1 MKDIK
6 QEELI
11 NYNEGLTVIDVWAP
25 WCGPCRMLIPV
36 LTKLSEEIKDVNFVK
51 INADENSDF
60 CVQYDVRNVPTVLFM
75 KDGVIVDRFV
85 GIKPRQFIL
94 DKIAEFKG

>member
-11 NYNEGLTVIDVWAP
+11 NYNEGLTVIDIWAP

-36 LTKLSEEIKDVNFVK
+36 ITQISKEIADVNFVK
-51 INADENSDF
+51 INADENAEF

-94 DKIAEFKG
+94 DKITEFKG